1 MWQIEQERYVG
12 GKTRWQPVKGERY
25 TDRGA
30 ADAALGVV
38 VRRALKDAAGSNLP
52 RTSRFRIV
60 PVVEACAVMQ

>member
-25 TDRGA
+25 GRQE
-30 ADAALGVV
+30 DAEQARRTL
-38 VRRALKDAAGSNLP
+38 VRRALRDAAGSNLP

-60 PVVEACAVMQ
+60 PVVETCAVMQ